1 MFIYNVTV
9 TIDESIHDEWLRW
22 MKESHIPDVMKTG
35 FFVEN
40 KICKLITEEK
50 ETTYAIQYTFHK
62 MGDLTAYQ
70 KTHAPRLQ
78 KEHAEKFKDKF
89 AAFRT
94 ILEIV

>member
-9 TIDESIHDEWLRW
+9 TLESSIQEEWLKW
-22 MKESHIPDVMKTG
+22 MKEIHIPDVMRTG

-40 KICKLITEEK
+40 KICRLITEEA
-50 ETTYAIQYTFHK
+50 ETTYAVQYTFRK
-62 MGDLTAYQ
+62 MDDLTAYQ
-70 KTHAPRLQ
+70 KTHASRLQ

-94 ILEIV
+94 ILEII